1 MKNFFALFCFFCGMS
16 AWYLHHQH
24 GEAQAS
30 LVAAKQQLAEL
41 EKNVSIRRLEFQSAS
56 AAMSIRDQI
65 KGKKAQLK
73 ELEDKVAAL
82 NFSQKQ
88 IMSQR
93 HHLVVNL
100 RQKFVGREI
109 NLSLTTGRNLGQ
121 VKILKI
127 EDSGI
132 SLATT
137 SGVLKVS
144 PRELSPQIREALFL
158 VE

>member
-1 MKNFFALFCFFCGMS
+1 
-16 AWYLHHQH
+16 
-24 GEAQAS
+24 
-30 LVAAKQQLAEL
+30 
-41 EKNVSIRRLEFQSAS
+41 
-56 AAMSIRDQI
+56 
-65 KGKKAQLK
+65 
-73 ELEDKVAAL
+73 
-82 NFSQKQ
+82 
-88 IMSQR
+88 MSQR